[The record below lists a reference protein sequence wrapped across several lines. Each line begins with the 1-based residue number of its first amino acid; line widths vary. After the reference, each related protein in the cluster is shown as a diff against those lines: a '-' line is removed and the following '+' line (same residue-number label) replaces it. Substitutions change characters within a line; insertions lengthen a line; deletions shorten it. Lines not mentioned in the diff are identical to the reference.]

1 MNFGGVVYMKHVVS
15 VSIGSSKRDHRV
27 ELDFNGEK
35 IIVERIGTDG
45 DMKKAVEIIT
55 GLDGKVDAF
64 GMGGIDLYLRAGNKK
79 YMIKDALQLKN
90 AAKITPIVDGS
101 GLKSSLERN
110 LPSYIN
116 KNIMPLMGK
125 KVFIL
130 TAVDRYGM
138 AEGFDEEGCSLI
150 LGDIMIAL
158 GFNIP
163 IYTLKRLEKIASI
176 VAPLAC
182 RLPFNMLYP
191 TGKAQNR
198 NENLAGKYDEY
209 FNMSDII
216 AGDFHYIKR
225 FLPMDAGG
233 KMIVTNTVTK
243 DDILWL
249 KERNA
254 GILIT
259 STPNLSGRS
268 FGTNVIEALVVA
280 ILGKHPD
287 DIKNEDYIRVL
298 KDLNFE
304 PHIINLKDLRAS

>member
-1 MNFGGVVYMKHVVS
+1 MNFGGVTHMKHVVS
-15 VSIGSSKRDHRV
+15 VSIGSSKRDHKV

-45 DMKKAVEIIT
+45 DMKKAVDIIT
-55 GLDGKVDAF
+55 SLDGKVDAF
-64 GMGGIDLYLRAGNKK
+64 GMGGIDLYLRAGSRK
-79 YMIKDALQLKN
+79 YIIKDALQLKN

-116 KNIMPLMGK
+116 KNIMPLKGK

-163 IYTLKRLEKIASI
+163 IYTLKRLEKIARI
-176 VAPLAC
+176 VAPVAC

-198 NENLAGKYDEY
+198 NENFAGKYDEY

-254 GILIT
+254 GILVT

-287 DIKNEDYIRVL
+287 DIKNEDYIKVL

-304 PHIINLKDLRAS
+304 PHVIDLRDLKAS